1 MLVTAML
8 AGLGAPVKAASGNK
22 VRYGDVAGLVTEYKG
37 REGFE
42 VVSAGGFVL
51 GLLKMAAK
59 ASAESR
65 EVLEIMDHLDRVVVV
80 EYEGADQ
87 GVRSSFERK
96 VSAILDD
103 AEKII
108 EVKDGG
114 DSLNVYGTMSKKG
127 DRIEDIVIFI
137 PEDCAMICLFGSIS
151 TDKIAELVKVT
162 NE

>member
-1 MLVTAML
+1 ML